1 MTLYQG
7 EVQSYTLSISD
18 PSRQTNWKSW
28 IALK

>member
-18 PSRQTNWKSW
+18 PSCQTNWKSW